1 MSCYLPMIEKL
12 KSAATGK
19 NRSNI
24 VEVEKNKKA
33 RKTSKTFSPS
43 FENEDSSYRF
53 NNNNS
58 NARFRNHHNEG
69 YDSEPP
75 PYDSIHVDEPYMEP
89 VNQSRPGGPLP
100 RRDQAG
106 FTITHDIGEFPN
118 RVPLHIRYD
127 HPRLA
132 LSDVAFQRQHQLH
145 HHDVQRQQQMQQN
158 QHHEVQRQQ
167 LQQHQHDVQRH
178 QHQHQSTPLPLQ
190 QQQQHHHSVLGS
202 PMNSRGVLSLGL
214 PPQLMPN
221 SIFRRNVKSQ
231 NSPNQ
236 ARPPPSASSDVIHHT
251 YETLNS
257 RRFINYATTTQPQ
270 SQENNRCRP
279 TLRRSSQE
287 LYNNNNSSNNN
298 NNVTMLP
305 PAQVRTRSQHPRGS
319 SLPRKAKKIPSS
331 SYSQILLL
339 RPKSVQDDLIL
350 NYPNEGHPEP
360 YGVTS
365 LKPYRV
371 TSLERRDDLDSS
383 LKTTDSGQT
392 SGCSS
397 GSSTVG
403 SQSPKSNVDSLL
415 NVDNISVDTKSTLP
429 PIHPAPHRQSAFTSL
444 PNRGPPPRH
453 LIPATL
459 RPSPAV
465 KMHPAD
471 ILLSL
476 REQQQHEHE
485 KGRRRF

>member
-19 NRSNI
+19 NRSSEI
-24 VEVEKNKKA
+24 AESKSKQKSLKKP
-33 RKTSKTFSPS
+33 KSI
-43 FENEDSSYRF
+43 ENEDNNYNSRF
-53 NNNNS
+53 S
-58 NARFRNHHNEG
+58 HHNEG

-75 PYDSIHVDEPYMEP
+75 PYDSIHVDEPYTEP
-89 VNQSRPGGPLP
+89 VIPGRRRSGGPLP

-145 HHDVQRQQQMQQN
+145 HHDVQRHQQQQQQMNQISVQHHQQQN
-158 QHHEVQRQQ
+158 T
-167 LQQHQHDVQRH
+167 
-178 QHQHQSTPLPLQ
+178 STPLPRQQHMQ
-190 QQQQHHHSVLGS
+190 QQYHSVLGS

-221 SIFRRNVKSQ
+221 SIFRRTPKPTAITTTP
-231 NSPNQ
+231 SPGTSSTVT
-236 ARPPPSASSDVIHHT
+236 RPPPSASSDVIHHT

-257 RRFINYATTTQPQ
+257 RRFYYNVQQQQQQERYRQP
-270 SQENNRCRP
+270 
-279 TLRRSSQE
+279 RRTNQE
-287 LYNNNNSSNNN
+287 LYSNNNIVKSSNNN
-298 NNVTMLP
+298 LTMLP
-305 PAQVRTRSQHPRGS
+305 PAQIRTRSQHPRGS

-331 SYSQILLL
+331 SYNQILTM
-339 RPKSVQDDLIL
+339 RPKSVQGDLIL
-350 NYPNEGHPEP
+350 NYNEEEHPEP
-360 YGVTS
+360 YCVTK
-365 LKPYRV
+365 L
-371 TSLERRDDLDSS
+371 DLDSS

-403 SQSPKSNVDSLL
+403 SQSPKSHVDSDIIIVDSDVANVD
-415 NVDNISVDTKSTLP
+415 VHSTLP
-429 PIHPAPHRQSAFTSL
+429 PRRQFAFTSL

-453 LIPATL
+453 LVPTTL
-459 RPSPAV
+459 RPSPGV
-465 KMHPAD
+465 KLHPTD
-471 ILLSL
+471 IIMSL
-476 REQQQHEHE
+476 RDHQKQEKGKQANEYENQNIRSKQE
-485 KGRRRF
+485 KGRRRWIWLKSC